1 MLNFLTNYLTPIM
14 LVLSYRSKWWWWWWW
29 WIGVW
34 WC

>member
-14 LVLSYRSKWWWWWWW
+14 LVLSYRSKWWWWWW
-29 WIGVW
+29 IGVW